1 MKKSDELRKIARDI
15 AARLQAGLPQAPDN
29 EWFTPRVIN
38 RLPEKRH
45 NRVAILVQWLCYLL
59 SLGALGTGTWLTVDY
74 ILANGLTAGSLVI
87 LASIPVLA
95 IFCTIV
101 MAAPA
106 VRKAFE
112 GEQGLFR

>member
-1 MKKSDELRKIARDI
+1 MKKSDEIRKIDRDI

-59 SLGALGTGTWLTVDY
+59 SLGALGTVTWLTVDY